1 MIGYISGKVQGIIGN
16 KVIIKLTDGLG
27 YLVHISETYRFMV
40 NEHVELYILHI
51 QKEDSVDLYG
61 FKDQKDREWVEKLL
75 KVSGVGPKMAA
86 NIVYQMG
93 WEDLSESIKLMDSSA
108 IQKVKGLGLKTA
120 KKILLELKG
129 AEVDITENTIK
140 SAESKTISNFTETL
154 SNLGYKRSQIVNVIT
169 RLKSDKLWDESNLME
184 MVKLGLKYMSKI

>member
-16 KVIIKLTDGLG
+16 KVIVKLTDGLG
-27 YLVHISETYRFMV
+27 YLVYVNEAYRFMV
-40 NEHVELYILHI
+40 NEYVELFILHI
-51 QKEDSVDLYG
+51 QREDSVDLYG

-86 NIVYQMG
+86 NIIYQMG
-93 WEDLSESIKLMDSSA
+93 WENLSESIKLMDSST
-108 IQKVKGLGLKTA
+108 IQQVKGLGLKTV

-129 AEVDITENTIK
+129 SEVDITENTIK
-140 SAESKTISNFTETL
+140 NAESKTISNFTETL

-184 MVKLGLKYMSKI
+184 MVKLGLKYMSKA